1 MTRTRQ
7 LPLWLAGFVA
17 SAAALAQLPDP
28 TRPAAAL
35 MTQDLAGG
43 VGAAADSGVRTVIL
57 RPAGKSAAVVDG
69 QYVEVGGKLGD
80 MRVLKITES
89 EVVLAGES
97 GREVLKATPAIE
109 KVPARKKA
117 AAKRRTRENTG
128 K

>member
-1 MTRTRQ
+1 MTWARQ
-7 LPLWLAGFVA
+7 RLVWLAGFAA

-35 MTQDLAGG
+35 MTQDVAGG
-43 VGAAADSGVRTVIL
+43 VGAPADSGVRTVIL
-57 RPAGKSAAVVDG
+57 RPGGKSAAVVDG

-80 MRVLKITES
+80 MRVLRITEG

-117 AAKRRTRENTG
+117 AAQRRTRENTG